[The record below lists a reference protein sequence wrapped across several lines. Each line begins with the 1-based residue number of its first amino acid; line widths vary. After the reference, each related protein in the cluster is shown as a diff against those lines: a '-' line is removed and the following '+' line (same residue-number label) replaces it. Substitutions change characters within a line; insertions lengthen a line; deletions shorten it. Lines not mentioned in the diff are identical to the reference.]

1 MPKLPK
7 LPFGRLFWKFLLFFF
22 LAQMTAVL
30 GVGLAIWA
38 TMPARETWAPPP
50 PPMSARN
57 GDGAA
62 EVSARFAPPPLAP
75 DGRPLPPP
83 GPKLPL
89 VHLLFGA
96 LVSLVFAAL
105 LATYVARPIH
115 RLRQALQAAAGGQ
128 LVPGV
133 SAAMGQRRD
142 ELADLGRDFDRMA
155 QHLAQLMEGQRRL
168 LHDVSHEL
176 RSPLARL
183 NAVIGL
189 ARQQPDKF
197 DDCLVR
203 LEHESVRMDGL
214 LSELLTLSRLES
226 GMMTR
231 HDGMIDLAELL
242 ADVVADAAPETEQ
255 AGCRVAL
262 HAGDAAHAALVCG
275 DAEMLHRVFDNLLRN
290 ALTHAAQ
297 GGWVGIAVSVV
308 AGEICICVEDRGP
321 GVPGDDLARLFEPF
335 YRGPQHAA
343 RVGHGLGLAIARQI
357 VENHHGRIEAAN
369 RPEGGLCVSVFL
381 PLSAAAGDGA
391 PPSPARPTTPD

>member
-1 MPKLPK
+1 MPKLP
-7 LPFGRLFWKFLLFFF
+7 LGRLFWKFLLFFF
-22 LAQMTAVL
+22 LAQTTAVL
-30 GVGLAIWA
+30 GIGLAIWA
-38 TMPARETWAPPP
+38 TMPAHEAWAPPP
-50 PPMSARN
+50 PLMGARDGN
-57 GDGAA
+57 GAGDT
-62 EVSARFAPPPLAP
+62 SARFAAPPLAP

-83 GPKLPL
+83 GPELPL
-89 VHLLFGA
+89 VHLLSGA

-105 LATYVARPIH
+105 LAAYVARPIH

-133 SAAMGQRRD
+133 SAAMGRRRD
-142 ELADLGRDFDRMA
+142 ELADLGHDFDRMA

-197 DDCLVR
+197 DDCLAR
-203 LEHESVRMDGL
+203 LEHESVRMDRL

-226 GMMTR
+226 GMMER
-231 HDGMIDLAELL
+231 DNEGIDIVELL
-242 ADVVADAAPETEQ
+242 ADVVADAAPETGQ
-255 AGCRVAL
+255 AGCSVEL
-262 HAGDAAHAALVCG
+262 HAGDATYDAIVCG

-290 ALTHAAQ
+290 AVTHATQ

-308 AGEICICVEDRGP
+308 VEEICISVEDRGP
-321 GVPGDDLARLFEPF
+321 GVPDEDLARLFEPF
-335 YRGPQHAA
+335 YRGPKLAA

-369 RPEGGLCVSVFL
+369 RPEGGLCVSVYL
-381 PLSAAAGDGA
+381 PLNAAGCSSSSA
-391 PPSPARPTTPD
+391 TSPD